1 VHLEHCNGTV
11 SLELGPRD
19 LDHDRVAEPDAVAD
33 QDRLGLGDGL
43 GHDHLQHEP
52 HPVSDDEPLALK
64 HQDGLGLGHGLVHGQ
79 LDALGFGDCDCD
91 CECDL
96 NPDRGLRGRAVL

>member
-1 VHLEHCNGTV
+1 
-11 SLELGPRD
+11 
-19 LDHDRVAEPDAVAD
+19 
-33 QDRLGLGDGL
+33 
-43 GHDHLQHEP
+43 
-52 HPVSDDEPLALK
+52 
-64 HQDGLGLGHGLVHGQ
+64 VHGQ